1 MRGGIVA
8 RMRMWGIWAGIL
20 LIFLLRV
27 GMRTGVVGVRIMEVE
42 IIMVDIMVVDIMV
55 VDIMEASSE
64 SGEMAAAVVV
74 EEEMAVDA
82 EEVVETVAVE
92 EEEGVAEY

>member
-1 MRGGIVA
+1 MA

-64 SGEMAAAVVV
+64 SGEMAAVVV

>member
-27 GMRTGVVGVRIMEVE
+27 GMGTGVVGVR
-42 IIMVDIMVVDIMV
+42 IMV

-64 SGEMAAAVVV
+64 SGEMAAVVV

>member
-82 EEVVETVAVE
+82 EEVVEEMEA
-92 EEEGVAEY
+92 AAR

>member
-1 MRGGIVA
+1 
-8 RMRMWGIWAGIL
+8 MRMWGIWAGIL

-42 IIMVDIMVVDIMV
+42 IIMVDIMV

>member
-1 MRGGIVA
+1 MA

-27 GMRTGVVGVRIMEVE
+27 GMGTGVVGVR
-42 IIMVDIMVVDIMV
+42 IMV

>member
-1 MRGGIVA
+1 MA

-82 EEVVETVAVE
+82 EEGVETVAVE

>member
-1 MRGGIVA
+1 MA

>member
-42 IIMVDIMVVDIMV
+42 IIMVDIMVVDIM
-55 VDIMEASSE
+55 EASSE
-64 SGEMAAAVVV
+64 SGEMAAVVV

>member
-1 MRGGIVA
+1 M
-8 RMRMWGIWAGIL
+8 
-20 LIFLLRV
+20 
-27 GMRTGVVGVRIMEVE
+27 
-42 IIMVDIMVVDIMV
+42 
-55 VDIMEASSE
+55 
-64 SGEMAAAVVV
+64 VV

>member
-1 MRGGIVA
+1 MA

-42 IIMVDIMVVDIMV
+42 IIMVDIMV

>member
-1 MRGGIVA
+1 MA

-42 IIMVDIMVVDIMV
+42 IIMVDIMVVDIM
-55 VDIMEASSE
+55 EASSE
-64 SGEMAAAVVV
+64 SGEMAAAMVV

>member
-42 IIMVDIMVVDIMV
+42 IIMVDIMVVDIM
-55 VDIMEASSE
+55 EASSE

>member
-1 MRGGIVA
+1 
-8 RMRMWGIWAGIL
+8 
-20 LIFLLRV
+20 
-27 GMRTGVVGVRIMEVE
+27 
-42 IIMVDIMVVDIMV
+42 MVVDIMV